1 MNQIIAERFLGGVTN
16 IVAISIITKTSWL
29 VLPFQ
34 NAENICF
41 LMVDIL
47 AQEEEQGRHT
57 NVMKTYDSAAT
68 NQFIFSTHLFWWHS
82 RKGHHFFETSPSSG

>member
-1 MNQIIAERFLGGVTN
+1 MFVN
-16 IVAISIITKTSWL
+16 SIIIKISWI

-41 LMVDIL
+41 LMYDTL

-57 NVMKTYDSAAT
+57 NVMKTYDAAAT
-68 NQFIFSTHLFWWHS
+68 NQFIFSKHLFREGVGSTHG
-82 RKGHHFFETSPSSG
+82 KGHHVFETSPSQVEKTL